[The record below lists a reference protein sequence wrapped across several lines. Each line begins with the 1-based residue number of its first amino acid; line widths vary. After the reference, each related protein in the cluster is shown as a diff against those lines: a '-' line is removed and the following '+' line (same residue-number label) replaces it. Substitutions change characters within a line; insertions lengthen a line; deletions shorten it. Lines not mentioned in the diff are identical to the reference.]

1 MNLIFPLAATDGF
14 GPWST
19 VAIVIVPIIA
29 VAGSILCIAQMRR
42 PGANPLGGLALMAWL
57 LGGAMA
63 AIALLLRENLGRLG
77 FTGLLLAGG
86 LLVAAGLV
94 CGGIGV
100 ALHGRMAFIEG
111 RTAALWGIVMNVL
124 LGAGGI
130 VFFVTGGTG
139 APQASQTSAT
149 LQPSDPKKT
158 KTVELTD
165 ANCRLSYTDTR
176 WIQSARPEDFE
187 KGAALALRCVDHDL
201 VLTLGWFRDEGDA
214 LFHLKF
220 TRGRVSADNPDA
232 ETTMEVKE
240 RFGDRDFWRFEC
252 TGALV
257 KGQVPRTHTF
267 WFTAHGG
274 MVYGLHTVC
283 RPSAAKEAMDEA
295 RKIISTFAIIDPAKQ
310 LALAKLFPVAPP
322 TPVATP
328 PSQPGLGDL
337 FSAVGQAFQ
346 NRRGSAGGTVEEAQP
361 EVIGFSTAFAP
372 LGWKSSPEIRRALP
386 GTQFSAQLG
395 LGSFFLGYSLPI
407 DAGSIS
413 LEELRSLFSTSE
425 GMIPQPDNAPEVK
438 PFEMPGAQSAV
449 ILRYERTVNGIG
461 MRFRIIFAKT
471 EKRAF
476 YFQAWQIANALSN
489 ERQMDDAIATIRI
502 APDKEPL
509 PLPRL
514 NSERQ
519 FQSNILHK
527 LGVQASQR
535 GEWTRALAIFQS
547 SYRISQHN
555 DATLASIVSC
565 FDETGDPRS
574 ALDLLNAHSD
584 RVEKSTSVRAARAR
598 CKRMLGE
605 LDGACADFASAFR
618 DGYLDEGD
626 MRIYLGCLLSQSKK
640 AEAKKAADDFATKT
654 GTSRSKRLRAYIY
667 ASADDPESAMKMY
680 EDILAKPPF
689 DAVAAIDY
697 GETANIVGK
706 FDKAAKAA
714 ADLIKAGNDSAQAR
728 LIEGWSHFGKREWRE
743 AKVSFEKARTFQ
755 PNNEEVAAALLRA
768 SAMLGEGDNTSVK
781 NPIPENEIPPATLA
795 EIEKIGREAKPP
807 KDANAWSQMRVT
819 VISYRKGKPFSYTLH
834 RKNHIADQSAV
845 TDFSTLS
852 FPFDPLSQEIFVNKL
867 IVTDEAGKVI
877 AKGRPEEQ
885 YLVDQ
890 SSLGS
895 EATHGKILRVV
906 VPGVKPGRTVE
917 FAVTIRERA
926 KSEGFPFQRNVVGTM
941 HQVLAEAIVLRGD
954 IGDVRAES
962 SPAFAKL
969 AKRTGTS
976 DTITWLLR
984 EPPPWRVEYL
994 LPPTDDYMPVLSLG
1008 DGKGDWQKEA
1018 RDYLKQIE
1026 PLLAPDAETKKLAG
1040 EITAGLKGDD
1050 EKIRALTRHV
1060 QRNVTY
1066 QAIEFG
1072 RRARIPKPAAK
1083 SLASHYGDCKDQ
1095 ALLLHQLL
1103 SAAGIGSHLAL
1114 VNTNAPTIAAL
1125 PSLDQFNHM
1134 IVRVPS
1140 LKSAFVDP
1148 TNSHLPAG
1156 VLAPEYFKHQSLV
1169 LDPANPRLDA
1179 LPARSQFPADHMGI
1193 EADVSLSADGE
1204 MQVKE
1209 TLRISGYHALWLRTW
1224 LAEVQPSD
1232 RLASVQRWLTNSRPH
1247 LQDVAVEA
1255 LDQDEAE
1262 LVLKLQYTMARASA
1276 SGPTAA
1282 EIALPA
1288 VLERQFIVHSFL
1300 KERHQP
1306 FDVAHP
1312 ISVDSRV
1319 ALHTPKEPDA
1329 DALRSFSRSGKTEFC
1344 KWETKAAHSPG
1355 KDTPVSLTFHFES
1368 MTGTF
1373 PASRYEA
1380 WQSACSS
1387 AVEAWQSPIKIH

>member
-1 MNLIFPLAATDGF
+1 MNVIFSLATAGGL

-19 VAIVIVPIIA
+19 AAIILIPIVA
-29 VAGSILCIAQMRR
+29 VAGIVLCVAQVRR
-42 PGANPLGGLALMAWL
+42 PGANPLGGLSLMAWL
-57 LGGAMA
+57 LGGVLA
-63 AIALLLRENLGRLG
+63 AAALLLRDNLGRISFG
-77 FTGLLLAGG
+77 VLLLAGG
-86 LLVAAGLV
+86 LLLAAGLV
-94 CGGIGV
+94 CGCIGV
-100 ALHGRMAFIEG
+100 ALHGRMGFMDGKTPA
-111 RTAALWGIVMNVL
+111 TWGIAMNAL

-130 VFFVTGGTG
+130 AFFIANGAGDSLAPEGNAAVTP
-139 APQASQTSAT
+139 AP
-149 LQPSDPKKT
+149 PKSTRMVKFA
-158 KTVELTD
+158 EG
-165 ANCRLSYTDTR
+165 NCRLSYPDAR
-176 WIQSARPEDFE
+176 WIESGTPENFE
-187 KGAALALRCVDHDL
+187 KGAALALRCADHDL
-201 VLTLGWFRDEGDA
+201 VIMLTWFHDEGDA

-220 TRGRVSADNPDA
+220 TRGRVSADSPGI

-240 RFGDRDFWRFEC
+240 SFGDRDFWRFEC
-252 TGALV
+252 TGALP
-257 KGQVPRTHTF
+257 KNQISRTHTF
-267 WFTAHGG
+267 WFTSHGG
-274 MVYGLHTVC
+274 TIYAIHTVC

-322 TPVATP
+322 TPVAIP
-328 PSQPGLGDL
+328 PSQPGLGDI
-337 FSAVGQAFQ
+337 FSAIGQAFQ

-386 GTQFSAQLG
+386 GAQFSAQLG

-476 YFQAWQIANALSN
+476 YFQAWQLANALSN
-489 ERQMDDAIATIRI
+489 ERQMDDAITTIRI
-502 APDKEPL
+502 AADKEPL
-509 PLPRL
+509 PLPRFD
-514 NSERQ
+514 SERQ

-535 GEWTRALAIFQS
+535 GEWARALAIFQS

-555 DATLASIVSC
+555 DFTLASIVTC
-565 FDETGDPRS
+565 LDETGDPRG
-574 ALDLLNAHSD
+574 ALDLLNAHAD
-584 RVEKSTSVRAARAR
+584 RIAKSPPIRAARAR
-598 CKRMLGE
+598 CRRLLGE
-605 LDGACADFASAFR
+605 LDGACADFAGAFR
-618 DGYLDEGD
+618 DGHLDEDD
-626 MRIYLGCLLSQSKK
+626 MRIYLGCLLKQSRMP
-640 AEAKKAADDFATKT
+640 EAKNVADDFATKT
-654 GTSRSKRLRAYIY
+654 GTARSRRLRAYIY
-667 ASADDPESAMKMY
+667 ANAGDTEGAMKMY
-680 EDILAKPPF
+680 EDILTKPPF
-689 DAVAAIDY
+689 DAVAAIEY
-697 GETANIVGK
+697 GETANGAGK

-714 ADLIKAGNDSAQAR
+714 DDLIKAGNDGVQTR
-728 LIEGWSHFGKREWRE
+728 LIEGWSHFGKKEWRE
-743 AKVSFEKARTFQ
+743 AKVSFEKARAFQ
-755 PNNEEVAAALLRA
+755 PGNEEVAAGLLRA

-795 EIEKIGREAKPP
+795 EIEKIARETVPP
-807 KDANAWSQMRVT
+807 KDASAWSPMRVT
-819 VISYRKGKPFSYTLH
+819 VISYRKGKPFSHTLH
-834 RKNHIADQSAV
+834 RRNHIADQSAV
-845 TDFSTLS
+845 ADFSTLN

-867 IVTDEAGKVI
+867 IVTDEAGKII

-926 KSEGFPFQRNVVGTM
+926 KSEGFPFQRNVIGTM
-941 HQVLAEAIVLRGD
+941 HQVLVEAIVLRGD

-962 SPAFAKL
+962 SASFVKL
-969 AKRTGTS
+969 AKKSETK

-984 EPPPWRVEYL
+984 EPPPWHLEAL

-1026 PLLAPDAETKKLAG
+1026 PLLALDAETKKLAG

-1114 VNTNAPTIAAL
+1114 VNTSASTVAAL

-1276 SGPTAA
+1276 SGPTAS

-1288 VLERQFIVHSFL
+1288 VLERQFIVQPFL

-1319 ALHTPKEPDA
+1319 ALRTPKEPDA

-1355 KDTPVSLTFHFES
+1355 KDAPVSLTFHFES
-1368 MTGTF
+1368 MAGTF